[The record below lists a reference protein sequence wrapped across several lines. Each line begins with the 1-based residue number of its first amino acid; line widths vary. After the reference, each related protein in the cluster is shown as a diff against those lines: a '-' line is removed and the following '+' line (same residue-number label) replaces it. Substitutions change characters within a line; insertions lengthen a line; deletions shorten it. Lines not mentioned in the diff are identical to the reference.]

1 VNRFGSG
8 LVETI
13 TVYKETI
20 IKTYGF
26 QLVEGLSML
35 MMRVANERF
44 SSIESF
50 LTRTEGSDPTF
61 RAIFSQ
67 WMDPDSMGVCLL
79 VDPQKERKI
88 KACLQSTL
96 KGALKS
102 AVESVKPVDLI
113 CFQGP
118 HFGERYG
125 IAAAVFQALQ
135 KRSIPVLASEFSQ
148 STIILV
154 LQGGMAEAAKNCL
167 SEAFQVPPKLPVLT
181 S

>member
-1 VNRFGSG
+1 M
-8 LVETI
+8 ETI
-13 TVYKETI
+13 TVYQETI

-26 QLVEGLSML
+26 QLVEGLCML
-35 MMRVANERF
+35 LMRVANERF
-44 SSIESF
+44 SSIESI
-50 LTRTEGSDPTF
+50 LTRTEGSGPTF
-61 RAIFSQ
+61 RAVFSQ
-67 WMDPDSMGVCLL
+67 WMDPDSMGVCL
-79 VDPQKERKI
+79 VADPQKEREI
-88 KACLQSTL
+88 KACLQWTL

-125 IAAAVFQALQ
+125 IAQAVFQTLRS
-135 KRSIPVLASEFSQ
+135 KSIPVLASEFSQ

-167 SEAFQVPPKLPVLT
+167 SQAFQVPSNLPVPT
-181 S
+181 P

>member
-1 VNRFGSG
+1 M
-8 LVETI
+8 ETI
-13 TVYKETI
+13 TVYQEKI

-26 QLVEGLSML
+26 QLVERLCML
-35 MMRVANERF
+35 MIRVGNERF
-44 SSIESF
+44 PSIESL
-50 LTRTEGSDPTF
+50 LTRTEGSGPTF
-61 RAIFSQ
+61 HAVFSQ
-67 WMDPDSMGVCLL
+67 CMDPDSMGVCL
-79 VDPQKERKI
+79 VTDPQKEREI
-88 KACLQSTL
+88 KAWLQWTL

-125 IAAAVFQALQ
+125 IAQAVFQTLRS
-135 KRSIPVLASEFSQ
+135 RSIPVLASEFSQ

-167 SEAFQVPPKLPVLT
+167 SEAFQVPSNFPVPT
-181 S
+181 P